1 MLKYSMFKQY
11 KRFISQY
18 ISFNAIEWSLF
29 QSRLSMKRYAKGETI
44 LYQGD
49 ICKELYF
56 INRGLARGYI
66 IDESGKDF
74 TWGIFFNDSTA
85 HMTNI
90 FVVEYDSFLRQ
101 SASSIHIEA
110 LEECE
115 IVAVS
120 YDDVRF
126 LYKSL
131 KKGERFGRL
140 MAEEAYSYLHNM
152 TIERQTKSA
161 KQRFEKFMHET
172 PHLLDKVPQYHIATF
187 LGITPQH
194 LSRLKKEKSIN
205 ICE

>member
-1 MLKYSMFKQY
+1 MYQQY
-11 KRFISQY
+11 KRFISKY
-18 ISFNAIEWSLF
+18 LSINSIEWSLI
-29 QSRLSMKRYAKGETI
+29 QSRLSVKRYIKGEAI
-44 LYQGD
+44 LHQGD
-49 ICKELYF
+49 VCGELYF

-85 HMTNI
+85 HMSNI

-101 SASSIHIEA
+101 SPSSIHIEA

-115 IVAVS
+115 IVAIS
-120 YDDVRF
+120 FSDVQF
-126 LYKSL
+126 LYNRL

-140 MAEEAYSYLHNM
+140 MAEEAYSYLHAM
-152 TIERQTKSA
+152 TIDRQTKSA
-161 KQRFEKFMHET
+161 KQRFEKFTRET
-172 PHLLDKVPQYHIATF
+172 PHLLDKVPQYHIATL

-194 LSRLKKEKSIN
+194 LSRLKKEKNSN

>member
-1 MLKYSMFKQY
+1 MFNQY
-11 KRFISQY
+11 KTFISQY
-18 ISFNAIEWSLF
+18 LSINSIEWSLF
-29 QSRLSMKRYAKGETI
+29 QSRLSIKQYAKGDTI
-44 LYQGD
+44 LHQGD
-49 ICKELYF
+49 VCNELYF

-66 IDESGKDF
+66 IDENGKDF
-74 TWGIFFNDSTA
+74 TWGIFFNDSRA
-85 HMTNI
+85 HMSNI

-101 SASSIHIEA
+101 SPSSIYIEA

-115 IVAVS
+115 IIAVS
-120 YDDVRF
+120 FDDVQF
-126 LYKSL
+126 LYSRL

-152 TIERQTKSA
+152 TIDRQTKSA
-161 KQRFEKFMHET
+161 KQRFDKFVQET

-194 LSRLKKEKSIN
+194 LSRLKKEKNIN